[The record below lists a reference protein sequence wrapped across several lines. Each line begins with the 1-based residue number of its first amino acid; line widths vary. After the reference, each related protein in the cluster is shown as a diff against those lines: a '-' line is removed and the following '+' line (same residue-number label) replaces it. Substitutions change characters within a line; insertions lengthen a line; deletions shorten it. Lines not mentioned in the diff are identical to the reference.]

1 MNALLELT
9 YHTFIGVPLCL
20 VFVSMGLLLC
30 LTILGLP
37 LGLTLIAA
45 GFKAL

>member
-1 MNALLELT
+1 VELL
-9 YHTFIGVPLCL
+9 YHLFVGIPLCL
-20 VFVSMGLLLC
+20 GLVTLGLLLC

-37 LGLTLIAA
+37 VGLTLIAA